1 MSKNFYEEHPDFIR
15 RTDNDMKSLNFFD
28 QYSKSINYG
37 PNPVPN
43 EPQLSFSK
51 NYKSLFQAYDPNIMN
66 DCINRWD
73 NDYMRWEQKINKSGK
88 GLK

>member
-1 MSKNFYEEHPDFIR
+1 MSGNFYQEHPEFIR
-15 RTDNDMKSLNFFD
+15 RTDNDMKLLNLFD
-28 QYSKSINYG
+28 EYSKTVNYG

-43 EPQLSFSK
+43 EPLSSFDQ
-51 NYKSLFQAYDPNIMN
+51 NYKSLYKAYNPVIMN
-66 DCINRWD
+66 DCMNRWD